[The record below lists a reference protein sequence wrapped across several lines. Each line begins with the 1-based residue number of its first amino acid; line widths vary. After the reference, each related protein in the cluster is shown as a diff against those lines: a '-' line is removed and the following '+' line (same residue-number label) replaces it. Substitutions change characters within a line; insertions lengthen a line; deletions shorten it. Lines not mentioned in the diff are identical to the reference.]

1 MVSAQQLGPRK
12 IDITVLPVDVEV
24 DGCVVTILEAT
35 KLKLPWDEFQVS
47 CQARCG
53 HLQSQIFHITYKT
66 PKELAQKLRTEIA
79 KFKYMLWLLG
89 EGELVRRGIA
99 TRVQNK

>member
-1 MVSAQQLGPRK
+1 MSTQQFGPRR

-24 DGCVVTILEAT
+24 DGCIVTILEAT

-53 HLQSQIFHITYKT
+53 NLQSQIFHITYRT
-66 PKELAQKLRTEIA
+66 PKELAQKLKTEIA
-79 KFKYMLWLLG
+79 KLKYMLWLMG
-89 EGELVRRGIA
+89 ESELIRRGIV
-99 TRVQNK
+99 TRIQSR

>member
-1 MVSAQQLGPRK
+1 MSTQHFGPRR
-12 IDITVLPVDVEV
+12 IEITVLPVDVEV
-24 DGCVVTILEAT
+24 DGCIATILEAT

-53 HLQSQIFHITYKT
+53 SVQSQIFHITYKT
-66 PKELAQKLRTEIA
+66 PKELAQKLKTEIA

-89 EGELVRRGIA
+89 EGELIRRGIA
-99 TRVQNK
+99 TRVSGR

>member
-1 MVSAQQLGPRK
+1 MSTQQFGPRR
-12 IDITVLPVDVEV
+12 IEITVLPVDVEI
-24 DGCVVTILEAT
+24 DGCIVTILEAS

-66 PKELAQKLRTEIA
+66 PKELAQKLKTEIA
-79 KFKYMLWLLG
+79 KLKYMLWLLG
-89 EGELVRRGIA
+89 ENELVRRGIV
-99 TRVQNK
+99 TRIQSR